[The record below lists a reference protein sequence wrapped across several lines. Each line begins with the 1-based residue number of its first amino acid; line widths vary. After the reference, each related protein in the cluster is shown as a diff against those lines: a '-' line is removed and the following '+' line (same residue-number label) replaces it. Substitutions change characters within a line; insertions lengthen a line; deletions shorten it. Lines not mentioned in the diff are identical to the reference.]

1 MSSAFVIAA
10 PTSGSGKTS
19 LSLGLLQALQNRA
32 LNVQSFKCGP
42 DYIDTL
48 LHSSITENPGVNLD
62 LFFNSA
68 DQLRELF
75 YKYSTNADTSVV
87 EGVMGLFDGYN
98 KSEGSTANIAKIL
111 KLPVVLIV
119 DAKATA
125 YSIAPLLYGFKHFDP
140 EIKLAGVIFNRV
152 GSEGHYQYLKE
163 AADDVEIPVLGYLP
177 NNKEFHLPERYLG
190 LNFDE
195 HDNIKT
201 TVDKIANQI
210 SKTVNLDLLLQSS
223 NLKLAGQG
231 KTETISK
238 NKGTLKIV
246 VSKDE
251 AFTFTYHENIQ
262 RLSELGE
269 IEYFSPLNDEC
280 LPKADFIYLSGGY
293 PEKHLEKLSAN
304 HSMLESIRNYVAS
317 DGKMLAE
324 CGGMMYLGNQ
334 IIDDTGKAFSM
345 VGVFDFDTSMEKK
358 KLHLGYR
365 KLELNKANILKG
377 HEFHYSEIL
386 NDKNTETC
394 GKIVNA
400 KDNPVNVSLYKK
412 NNCYAS
418 YIHIYWGHNSIYN
431 ILFNPK

>member
-10 PTSGSGKTS
+10 PSSGSGKTS

-48 LHSSITENPGVNLD
+48 LHSSITGKPGINLD

-75 YKYSTNADTSVV
+75 YKYSKQSDISVV
-87 EGVMGLFDGYN
+87 EGVMGLFDGFN
-98 KSEGSTANIAKIL
+98 RAEGSTASIAKSL
-111 KLPVVLIV
+111 NLPVVLIV
-119 DAKATA
+119 DAKASA
-125 YSIAPLLYGFKHFDP
+125 YSIAPILYGFKHFDP

-163 AADDVEIPVLGYLP
+163 AADDIEIPVLGYLP

-195 HDNIKT
+195 QDDIKT
-201 TVDKIANQI
+201 TVNKIANQI
-210 SKTVNLDLLLQSS
+210 SKTLNLDLLLQSS
-223 NLKLAGQG
+223 SLNLAEQIKA
-231 KTETISK
+231 ETISK
-238 NKGTLKIV
+238 DKGSLKIA

-251 AFTFTYHENIQ
+251 AFTFTYYENLQ
-262 RLSELGE
+262 GLSALGE
-269 IEYFSPLNDEC
+269 IEYFSPLHDNC
-280 LPKADFIYLSGGY
+280 LPNADFVYLSGGY
-293 PEKHLEKLSAN
+293 PEKHLEKLSKN
-304 HSMLESIRNYVAS
+304 HSMIESIQKYIRS
-317 DGKMLAE
+317 GGKMLAE
-324 CGGMMYLGNQ
+324 CGGMMYLGKQ
-334 IIDDTGKAFSM
+334 IIDDAGNAFSM
-345 VGVFDFDTSMEKK
+345 AGIFDFDTSMKHK

-365 KLELNKANILKG
+365 KLELGNVIVKG

-386 NDKNTETC
+386 IDKDTETC
-394 GKIVNA
+394 GRIVSA

-418 YIHIYWGHNSIYN
+418 YMHIYWGHNSIYN
-431 ILFNPK
+431 ILFNTK